1 MLNALRSFACWHHC
15 FSVHLLK
22 RGVYD
27 FAPWCRSGG
36 LSVGRS
42 VYQPF
47 FPITWKHMYTYSD
60 LSKWHLLVFMS
71 MVYMLR
77 SQWPFMP
84 KWILTNNVTRH
95 KILDLKTCALVWNT
109 AWHLLIFCVTR
120 FYVKAT
126 APCTC
131 MQNCFQI
138 TQNHAILT
146 GPDVRAPIKLPPQT
160 FVHLLFDHPGC
171 SFTK

>member
-60 LSKWHLLVFMS
+60 LRKWHLLVFMS
-71 MVYMLR
+71 MGYMLR

-109 AWHLLIFCVTR
+109 AWHLLIFLCYEVLCQGHCAM
-120 FYVKAT
+120 YMYAKL
-126 APCTC
+126 
-131 MQNCFQI
+131 
-138 TQNHAILT
+138 LT
-146 GPDVRAPIKLPPQT
+146 NNAKPRDFWQDRT
-160 FVHLLFDHPGC
+160 F
-171 SFTK
+171 